1 MAKDIRDL
9 ADEEVMQLVQGG
21 NPRAFELVYDRHGG
35 AAFSLAYRMVGNRVA
50 AEDVVQEAFLS
61 IWRSRMRYDSSR
73 GSVRTWVLGIVHNRT
88 IDALRRGATH
98 ERRQEALDGVEER
111 HAYLLGALTDLERQ
125 AFERHVAGCA
135 ECRDELE
142 QLRPAADAL
151 PRSVEQVEPPP
162 GLKTSLMEV
171 VESEARARSGA
182 PAARRRKPR
191 RLRLPS
197 LGGFRPALVAAALA
211 LGLVAGFGVAQLGGG
226 DDARTVAATVDQ
238 GRLPDASGS
247 LRIQGDGENGA
258 ILSVQGMPPAGDEQV
273 YQAWVERDGTVEP

>member
-1 MAKDIRDL
+1 VSARDHTQYR
-9 ADEEVMQLVQGG
+9 EE
-21 NPRAFELVYDRHGG
+21 
-35 AAFSLAYRMVGNRVA
+35 
-50 AEDVVQEAFLS
+50 
-61 IWRSRMRYDSSR
+61 
-73 GSVRTWVLGIVHNRT
+73 LG
-88 IDALRRGATH
+88 
-98 ERRQEALDGVEER
+98 
-111 HAYLLGALTDLERQ
+111 AYLLGALTDLERQ

-171 VESEARARSGA
+171 VESEARERSGA

-273 YQAWVERDGTVEP
+273 YQAWVQRDGMVEPQPTFEVSGDGGGAVAVPDDLSGAEAILVTREPRGGARAPSEQPLIRVPL